1 MRRRRAPCP
10 RRWRAYVRVGIV
22 WGRMSSPW
30 LALAVLWGLRR
41 VGSVRS
47 YTEDDD
53 AGVSWEEDWH
63 RLQAGWLAGW
73 LPARDGA
80 SLKLLPVVST
90 EASTQLQLWGVLQKE
105 EATCGPV
112 PSQRPAPSSVRRL
125 AGHTRQQDNGPSCGY
140 TRATQPGNCRHTRQ
154 TVIKTD
160 ALWWWWWRP
169 AVARVAG
176 RTAGPRTHT
185 REQEIAEHTQAC
197 LLVSRAKA
205 PSPKT
210 PTRTEEP

>member
-140 TRATQPGNCRHTRQ
+140 TREQHNQA
-154 TVIKTD
+154 
-160 ALWWWWWRP
+160 
-169 AVARVAG
+169 
-176 RTAGPRTHT
+176 TAGTLVRLSSKLMLCGGGGGVLLLHGWLAAQQDPGHTHGSK
-185 REQEIAEHTQAC
+185 R
-197 LLVSRAKA
+197 
-205 PSPKT
+205 
-210 PTRTEEP
+210 